1 LAAVEEAADAV
12 SKCQAQFKME
22 VEMRFFRYCLLCL
35 IVVLVAVPA
44 WSQTAKEAKPAE
56 PRVQKHYSSPEYAM
70 RDLITAAKNNDRSE
84 LRLILGPDAK
94 DLVSGDPVEEANELQ
109 RFSQMAE
116 AKADLEPKDASTYVM
131 IIGEDEWPFPIP
143 IVKDGD
149 RWRFNTK
156 AGVKEV
162 LARRIGRNELQAA
175 LVCEAYAAAQWDY
188 FLNGDWD
195 NDQVHEFAQKLLSG
209 PGLKDGLYWPVQG
222 TEKASPLGPLVG
234 DAAAQGYAVAA
245 TAKNEPRP
253 YKGYYYRILKAQG
266 PSAPGGR
273 HSYVVNGN
281 MINGFAL
288 VAFPAK
294 YGASGVMTFII
305 NQQGRVYEKDLG
317 PNTARIAGAMTEY
330 NPDSTWTMV
339 ID

>member
-1 LAAVEEAADAV
+1 
-12 SKCQAQFKME
+12 
-22 VEMRFFRYCLLCL
+22 MRFFRYCVLCL
-35 IVVLVAVPA
+35 IAVLAAVPA
-44 WSQTAKEAKPAE
+44 WSQTANEVKAAP

-70 RDLITAAKNNDRSE
+70 RDLIEAAKNQNRAE
-84 LRLILGPDAK
+84 LGVILGPDVK
-94 DLVSGDPVEEANELQ
+94 DLVAGDPVEEANELQ
-109 RFSQMAE
+109 NFSRMAE
-116 AKADLEPKDASTYVM
+116 AKAKLEPTDASTFVM
-131 IIGEDEWPFPIP
+131 IVGDDEWPFPIP

-156 AGVKEV
+156 AGVREL
-162 LARRIGRNELQAA
+162 LARRIGRNELQTA

-195 NDQVHEFAQKLLSG
+195 GDQVQEFAQKFVSS

-222 TEKASPLGPLVG
+222 TEKPSPLGPLVG
-234 DAAAQGYAVAA
+234 DAAVQGYKLPTT
-245 TAKNEPRP
+245 TAKSEPTP

-266 PSAPGGR
+266 PNAPGGR
-273 HSYVVNGN
+273 HSYIVNGN

-305 NQQGRVYEKDLG
+305 NQQGRVYQKDLG
-317 PNTARIAGAMTEY
+317 LSTSAIARAMTEY